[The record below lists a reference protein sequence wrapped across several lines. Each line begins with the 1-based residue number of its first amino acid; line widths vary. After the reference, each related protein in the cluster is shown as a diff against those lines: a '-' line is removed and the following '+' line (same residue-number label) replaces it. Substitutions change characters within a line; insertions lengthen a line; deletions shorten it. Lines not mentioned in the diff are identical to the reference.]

1 MKTLIKIFLFS
12 MIALHTH
19 SVPQNI
25 LFIGNS
31 YFYYNDSLHNHV
43 RRMLEEAYPEMTFTF
58 KSSTISAARL
68 HHHNFD
74 HLIDHKNLGVKEK
87 YDLIIMQAGSFEF
100 SNSEFRKKYIETVK
114 EYSSKANNANIKTAL
129 YLFHDYLPFERRYR
143 ENNLDQVIATHRQAA
158 METDSLL
165 LPIALAYE
173 NAYAKRND
181 IKLHHPDGSHPSLL
195 GHYLA
200 AYTIFAYLTNSSP
213 VGLKYNYLNQLSD
226 KDILFLQTI
235 AWDTYNQENNKL
247 LKK

>member
-1 MKTLIKIFLFS
+1 MKAFLKILLLFVIS
-12 MIALHTH
+12 LHTQ

-43 RRMLEEAYPEMTFTF
+43 RRMLEEAYPEMAFTF

-74 HLIDHKNLGVKEK
+74 HLMDHKNLGVKEK

-100 SNSEFRKKYIETVK
+100 SNSEFKKKYIETVN
-114 EYSSKANNANIKTAL
+114 EYSSMAKNADIKTAL
-129 YLFHDYLPFERRYR
+129 YMFHDYLPYERRYR
-143 ENNLDQVIATHRQAA
+143 KNNLEELIATHRQAA
-158 METDSLL
+158 TESDSLL
-165 LPIALAYE
+165 LPVALAFE
-173 NAYAKRND
+173 KAYAARND

-200 AYTIFAYLTNSSP
+200 AYTIFSFLTNSSP
-213 VGLKYNYLNQLSD
+213 VGLKYNYLNQLSAEE
-226 KDILFLQTI
+226 ILFLQNT
-235 AWDTYNQENNKL
+235 AWETYKQESN
-247 LKK
+247 

>member
-1 MKTLIKIFLFS
+1 MKTILKILLLFVIS
-12 MIALHTH
+12 LHTQ

-68 HHHNFD
+68 RHHNFE
-74 HLIDHKNLGVKEK
+74 HLLDHKNFGVKEK

-100 SNSEFRKKYIETVK
+100 SNSEFKTKYIETVN
-114 EYSSKANNANIKTAL
+114 EYSSMAKNADIKTAL
-129 YLFHDYLPFERRYR
+129 YMFHDYLPYERRYR
-143 ENNLDQVIATHRQAA
+143 KNNLEELIATHRQAA
-158 METDSLL
+158 MESDSLL
-165 LPIALAYE
+165 LPVALAFE
-173 NAYAKRND
+173 KAYAARND

-200 AYTIFAYLTNSSP
+200 AYTIFSFLTNSSP
-213 VGLKYNYLNQLSD
+213 VGLKYNYLNQLSAEE
-226 KDILFLQTI
+226 ILFLQNT
-235 AWDTYNQENNKL
+235 AWETYKQENN
-247 LKK
+247 

>member
-1 MKTLIKIFLFS
+1 MRRFLKIILLFVVG
-12 MIALHTH
+12 LHAH
-19 SVPQNI
+19 SVPQNV

-43 RRMLEEAYPEMTFTF
+43 RRMLGEAYPEMTFTF

-114 EYSSKANNANIKTAL
+114 EFSSKAKNADIKTAL
-129 YLFHDYLPFERRYR
+129 YMFHDYLPYERRYR
-143 ENNLDQVIATHRQAA
+143 ENNLEEVIATHRQAA
-158 METDSLL
+158 LETDSLL
-165 LPIALAYE
+165 LPIALAFE
-173 NAYAKRND
+173 KAYAKRSD
-181 IKLHHPDGSHPSLL
+181 IKLHHPDGTHPALL

-200 AYTIFAYLTNSSP
+200 AYTIFAYLTNSTP

-226 KDILFLQTI
+226 EDILFLQNI
-235 AWDTYNQENNKL
+235 AWETYSQQNN
-247 LKK
+247 

>member
-1 MKTLIKIFLFS
+1 MKTFLKILLLLV
-12 MIALHTH
+12 IGLYAH

-43 RRMLEEAYPEMTFTF
+43 RRMLGEAYPEKTFTF

-114 EYSSKANNANIKTAL
+114 EFSSKAKNADIKTAL
-129 YLFHDYLPFERRYR
+129 YMFHDYLPYERRYR
-143 ENNLDQVIATHRQAA
+143 ENNLKEVVATHRQAA
-158 METDSLL
+158 KETDSLL
-165 LPIALAYE
+165 LPIALAFE
-173 NAYAKRND
+173 KAYAKRGD

-213 VGLKYNYLNQLSD
+213 VGLRYNYLNQLSD
-226 KDILFLQTI
+226 EDILFLQTI
-235 AWDTYNQENNKL
+235 AWETYIQQNN
-247 LKK
+247 

>member
-1 MKTLIKIFLFS
+1 MKTFLKILLLFVIS
-12 MIALHTH
+12 LHTQ

-68 HHHNFD
+68 HHHNFE
-74 HLIDHKNLGVKEK
+74 HLLDHKNLGVKEK

-100 SNSEFRKKYIETVK
+100 SNSEFKTKYIETVN
-114 EYSSKANNANIKTAL
+114 EYSSMAKNADIKTAL
-129 YLFHDYLPFERRYR
+129 YMFHDYLPYERRYR
-143 ENNLDQVIATHRQAA
+143 KNNLEELIATHRQAA
-158 METDSLL
+158 MESDSLL
-165 LPIALAYE
+165 LPVALAFE
-173 NAYAKRND
+173 KAYAARND

-200 AYTIFAYLTNSSP
+200 AYTIFSFLTNSSP
-213 VGLKYNYLNQLSD
+213 VGLKYNYLNQLSAEE
-226 KDILFLQTI
+226 ILFLQNT
-235 AWDTYNQENNKL
+235 AWETYKQENN
-247 LKK
+247 

>member
-1 MKTLIKIFLFS
+1 MKTFLKILLS
-12 MIALHTH
+12 LVISLQTH

-68 HHHNFD
+68 HHHNFE
-74 HLIDHKNLGVKEK
+74 HLLDHKNLGVKEK

-100 SNSEFRKKYIETVK
+100 SNSEFKTKYIETVN
-114 EYSSKANNANIKTAL
+114 EYSSMAKNADIKTAL
-129 YLFHDYLPFERRYR
+129 YMFHDYLPYERRYR
-143 ENNLDQVIATHRQAA
+143 KNNLEELIATHRQAA
-158 METDSLL
+158 MESDSLL
-165 LPIALAYE
+165 LPVALAFE
-173 NAYAKRND
+173 KAYAARND

-200 AYTIFAYLTNSSP
+200 AYTIFSFLTNSSP
-213 VGLKYNYLNQLSD
+213 VGLKYNYLNQLSAEE
-226 KDILFLQTI
+226 ILFLQNT
-235 AWDTYNQENNKL
+235 AWETYKQENN
-247 LKK
+247 

>member
-1 MKTLIKIFLFS
+1 MKTLLKILLLF
-12 MIALHTH
+12 MIAPHAH

-43 RRMLEEAYPEMTFTF
+43 RRMLGEAYPEMTFTF

-114 EYSSKANNANIKTAL
+114 EFSSKAKNSDIKTAL
-129 YLFHDYLPFERRYR
+129 YMFHDYLPHERRYR
-143 ENNLDQVIATHRQAA
+143 ENNLKEVIATHRQAA
-158 METDSLL
+158 KETDSLL
-165 LPIALAYE
+165 LPIALAFE
-173 NAYAKRND
+173 KAYAKRGD

-226 KDILFLQTI
+226 EDILFLQTI
-235 AWDTYNQENNKL
+235 AWETYIEQNN
-247 LKK
+247 

>member
-1 MKTLIKIFLFS
+1 MKTFLKILLLFVIS
-12 MIALHTH
+12 LHTQ

-68 HHHNFD
+68 HHHNFE
-74 HLIDHKNLGVKEK
+74 HLLDHKNLGVKEK

-100 SNSEFRKKYIETVK
+100 SNSEFKTKYIETVN
-114 EYSSKANNANIKTAL
+114 EYSSMAKNADIKTAL
-129 YLFHDYLPFERRYR
+129 YMFHDYLPYERRYR
-143 ENNLDQVIATHRQAA
+143 KNNLEELIATHRQAA
-158 METDSLL
+158 TESDSLL
-165 LPIALAYE
+165 LPVALAFE
-173 NAYAKRND
+173 KAYAARND

-200 AYTIFAYLTNSSP
+200 AYTIFSFLTNSSP
-213 VGLKYNYLNQLSD
+213 VGLKYNYLNQLSAEE
-226 KDILFLQTI
+226 ILFLQNT
-235 AWDTYNQENNKL
+235 AWETYKQENN
-247 LKK
+247 

>member
-1 MKTLIKIFLFS
+1 MKTILKILLLF
-12 MIALHTH
+12 MIAPHAH

-43 RRMLEEAYPEMTFTF
+43 RRMLGEAYPEMTFTF

-114 EYSSKANNANIKTAL
+114 EFSSKAKNSDIKTAL
-129 YLFHDYLPFERRYR
+129 YMFHDYLPHERRYR
-143 ENNLDQVIATHRQAA
+143 ENNLKEVIATHRQAA
-158 METDSLL
+158 KETDSLL
-165 LPIALAYE
+165 LPIALAFE
-173 NAYAKRND
+173 KAYAKRGD
-181 IKLHHPDGSHPSLL
+181 IKLHHPDGSHPALL

-226 KDILFLQTI
+226 EDILFLQTI
-235 AWDTYNQENNKL
+235 AWETYIEQNN
-247 LKK
+247 

>member
-1 MKTLIKIFLFS
+1 MKTILKILLLFVIS
-12 MIALHTH
+12 LQTH

-43 RRMLEEAYPEMTFTF
+43 RRMLEEAYPEMAFTF

-74 HLIDHKNLGVKEK
+74 HLMDHKNLGVKEK

-100 SNSEFRKKYIETVK
+100 SNSEFKKKYIETIK
-114 EYSSKANNANIKTAL
+114 EYSSKAKNANIKTAI
-129 YLFHDYLPFERRYR
+129 YMFHDYLPYERRYR
-143 ENNLDQVIATHRQAA
+143 ENNLQEIIATHRQAA
-158 METDSLL
+158 KETDSLL
-165 LPIALAYE
+165 LPIALAFE
-173 NAYAKRND
+173 KEKKKRND

-200 AYTIFAYLTNSSP
+200 AYTIFSFLTNSSP
-213 VGLKYNYLNQLSD
+213 VGLKYNYLNELSD
-226 KDILFLQTI
+226 EEILFLQNT
-235 AWDTYNQENNKL
+235 AWETYKQENN
-247 LKK
+247 

>member
-1 MKTLIKIFLFS
+1 MKTFLKILLLFVIS
-12 MIALHTH
+12 LHTQ

-68 HHHNFD
+68 HHHNFE
-74 HLIDHKNLGVKEK
+74 HLLDHKNLGVKEK

-100 SNSEFRKKYIETVK
+100 SNSEFKTKYIETVN
-114 EYSSKANNANIKTAL
+114 EYSSMAKNADIKTAL
-129 YLFHDYLPFERRYR
+129 YMFHDYLPYERRYR
-143 ENNLDQVIATHRQAA
+143 KNNLEELIATHRQAA
-158 METDSLL
+158 MESDSLL
-165 LPIALAYE
+165 LPVALAFE
-173 NAYAKRND
+173 KAYSARND

-200 AYTIFAYLTNSSP
+200 AYTIFSFLTNSSP
-213 VGLKYNYLNQLSD
+213 VGLKYNYLNQLSAEE
-226 KDILFLQTI
+226 ILFLQNT
-235 AWDTYNQENNKL
+235 AWETYKQENN
-247 LKK
+247 

>member
-1 MKTLIKIFLFS
+1 MKTFLKILLLFVIS
-12 MIALHTH
+12 LHTQ

-68 HHHNFD
+68 HHHNFE
-74 HLIDHKNLGVKEK
+74 HLLDHKNLGVKEK

-100 SNSEFRKKYIETVK
+100 SNSEFKKKYIETVN
-114 EYSSKANNANIKTAL
+114 EYSSMAKNADIKTAL
-129 YLFHDYLPFERRYR
+129 YMFHDYLPYERRYR
-143 ENNLDQVIATHRQAA
+143 KNNLEELIATHRQAA
-158 METDSLL
+158 TESDSLL
-165 LPIALAYE
+165 LPVALAFE
-173 NAYAKRND
+173 KAYAARND

-200 AYTIFAYLTNSSP
+200 AYTIFSFLTNSSP
-213 VGLKYNYLNQLSD
+213 VGLKYNYLNQLSAEE
-226 KDILFLQTI
+226 ILFLQNT
-235 AWDTYNQENNKL
+235 AWETYKQENN
-247 LKK
+247 

>member
-1 MKTLIKIFLFS
+1 MNTFLKILLLFVIS
-12 MIALHTH
+12 LQTH

-68 HHHNFD
+68 HHHNFE
-74 HLIDHKNLGVKEK
+74 HLLDHKNLGVKEK

-100 SNSEFRKKYIETVK
+100 SNSEFKTKYIETVN
-114 EYSSKANNANIKTAL
+114 EYSSMAKNADIKTAL
-129 YLFHDYLPFERRYR
+129 YMFHDYLPYERRYR
-143 ENNLDQVIATHRQAA
+143 KNNLEELIATHRQAA
-158 METDSLL
+158 TESDSLL
-165 LPIALAYE
+165 LPVALAFE
-173 NAYAKRND
+173 KAYAARND

-200 AYTIFAYLTNSSP
+200 AYTIFSFLTNSSP
-213 VGLKYNYLNQLSD
+213 VGLKYNYLNQLSAEE
-226 KDILFLQTI
+226 ILFLQNT
-235 AWDTYNQENNKL
+235 AWETYKQENN
-247 LKK
+247 

>member
-1 MKTLIKIFLFS
+1 MNILIKVFLFCL
-12 MIALHTH
+12 IALQAH

-74 HLIDHKNLGVKEK
+74 HLMDHKNLGVKEK

-100 SNSEFRKKYIETVK
+100 SNSKFKEKYIET
-114 EYSSKANNANIKTAL
+114 SKNIPLKAKNANIKTAIIC
-129 YLFHDYLPFERRYR
+129 F
-143 ENNLDQVIATHRQAA
+143 
-158 METDSLL
+158 M
-165 LPIALAYE
+165 
-173 NAYAKRND
+173 
-181 IKLHHPDGSHPSLL
+181 
-195 GHYLA
+195 
-200 AYTIFAYLTNSSP
+200 TIYLTS
-213 VGLKYNYLNQLSD
+213 VATEK
-226 KDILFLQTI
+226 IT
-235 AWDTYNQENNKL
+235 

>member
-1 MKTLIKIFLFS
+1 MKTLLKILLLF
-12 MIALHTH
+12 MIAPHAH

-43 RRMLEEAYPEMTFTF
+43 RRMLGEAYPEMTFTF

-114 EYSSKANNANIKTAL
+114 EFSSKAKNSDIKTAL
-129 YLFHDYLPFERRYR
+129 YMFHDYLPHERRYR
-143 ENNLDQVIATHRQAA
+143 ENNLKEVIATHRQAA
-158 METDSLL
+158 KETDSLL
-165 LPIALAYE
+165 LPIALAFE
-173 NAYAKRND
+173 KAYAKRGD
-181 IKLHHPDGSHPSLL
+181 IKLHHPDGSHPALL

-226 KDILFLQTI
+226 EDILFLQTI
-235 AWDTYNQENNKL
+235 AWETYIEQNN
-247 LKK
+247 